1 MRFQCPAC
9 SEILQVPD
17 AATGIL
23 GSCNKCGAQVMSPAG
38 RGQPALLVSRTP
50 AATPAPAPSVP
61 AYTPPAADPADQPVD
76 TTLGEASL
84 VARAVAL
91 IADSLVVGTVFAFT
105 GPFWAALLSPVT
117 SATDGILLLSW
128 LFQDLPA
135 VLIATLYGAAMEASP
150 ANATLGKMMTGCVV
164 VDYAGEGLGFGKAL
178 WRNIVKYA
186 SLALTGGL
194 AALLIFVSRT
204 ERTLHD
210 SAANTYVIEKHAQ

>member
-9 SEILQVPD
+9 SETLQVPD

-23 GSCNKCGAQVMSPAG
+23 GLCNKCGAQLMSPAG

-50 AATPAPAPSVP
+50 APPSPAVP
-61 AYTPPAADPADQPVD
+61 AYTPPAVDPADQPVD

-91 IADSLVVGTVFAFT
+91 IADSLVVGTVYAFT
-105 GPFWAALLSPVT
+105 EPFWAVLLSPVT
-117 SATDGILLLSW
+117 SATDGVLFLSW
-128 LFQDLPA
+128 IFRDLSP
-135 VLIATLYGAAMEASP
+135 VLIASLYGAAMEASP

-178 WRNIVKYA
+178 WRNLVKYA
-186 SLALTGGL
+186 SLALTCGL
-194 AALLIFVSRT
+194 AALYIFVSRT

-210 SAANTYVIEKHAQ
+210 SAANTYVIEKHAP